1 MIVRKSLSVIPTR
14 SVAAALLSYGTE
26 KYPIVPVHLDTKM
39 NNSWLRTFYRD
50 MVESL
55 LKDSNY
61 VGLMDAKDDFRFY
74 RKEVLHPY
82 GYPNTADSS
91 SEYLAM
97 FDADG
102 HFIEELEIEV
112 DMVYNIQDIDIFC
125 EYQPLFSIR
134 LEDFPL
140 MRFTTYIDHVLYNQ
154 NKDSQGM
161 GALLR
166 KNQEGPL
173 YKDEDTG
180 EVFQVSELQT
190 ISPAEFNN
198 AKKKAIED
206 FPYCM
211 YKLIMLSA
219 PVGIS
224 LLSMC
229 FEYAYKESLN
239 KSSGLDWK
247 PAELMKRGR
256 IYNVSSITGE
266 PISSVSKPEDKVFR
280 RAKDWVIEQLEDP
293 TSPFSRYFHRM
304 LECIKVLDLTLED
317 LDAKD
322 YSLEFCYK
330 LLDNNI
336 IDDMCYY
343 DRQNMF
349 SRNINKE
356 GIIKKVASLD
366 AINNIDVIIDV
377 IKRSSLS
384 QLEKFNLF
392 DYRRKQDQDP
402 IVKLLVENIKR
413 DAFHEYKGFN
423 FRFVAGDLV
432 PSRPSSIYAVRDING
447 EEYPVK
453 AYRGDQEY
461 YLTIAGK
468 LMCYIPKLKAV
479 RVVDLKTLEEELIRD
494 EESSFA

>member
-14 SVAAALLSYGTE
+14 SVAAALLNYGTE
-26 KYPIVPVHLDTKM
+26 KYPIVPVHLDTKT
-39 NNSWLRTFYRD
+39 NNTWLRTFYKD

-55 LKDSNY
+55 LKNDNY
-61 VGLMDAKDDFRFY
+61 VGLMNSKDDFRFF

-82 GYPNTADSS
+82 GYDKDADKDSD
-91 SEYLAM
+91 YLAM

-125 EYQPLFSIR
+125 EYQPQFSIR
-134 LEDFPL
+134 LEDFPIT
-140 MRFTTYIDHVLYNQ
+140 RFETYIDHVLYNQ

-180 EVFQVSELQT
+180 EIFQVSELQT

-211 YKLIMLSA
+211 YKLIVLSA
-219 PVGIS
+219 PIGIS

-256 IYNVSSITGE
+256 IYNVNSLTGE
-266 PISSVSKPEDKVFR
+266 PISAVSKPEDKVFR
-280 RAKDWVIEQLEDP
+280 RAKDWVIEQLEDT

-322 YSLEFCYK
+322 YTLDFCYN

-402 IVKLLVENIKR
+402 IVKLLVESIRR
-413 DAFHEYKGFN
+413 DAFHDYKGFS
-423 FRFVAGDLV
+423 FRFVSGDLV
-432 PSRPSSIYAVRDING
+432 HSRPSSVYAVRDMSG

-453 AYRGDQEY
+453 AYRNNQEY
-461 YLTIAGK
+461 YLTITGK

-479 RVVDLKTLEEELIRD
+479 KVVDLKTLEEVLIRD

>member
-1 MIVRKSLSVIPTR
+1 
-14 SVAAALLSYGTE
+14 
-26 KYPIVPVHLDTKM
+26 
-39 NNSWLRTFYRD
+39 
-50 MVESL
+50 
-55 LKDSNY
+55 
-61 VGLMDAKDDFRFY
+61 
-74 RKEVLHPY
+74 
-82 GYPNTADSS
+82 
-91 SEYLAM
+91 
-97 FDADG
+97 
-102 HFIEELEIEV
+102 
-112 DMVYNIQDIDIFC
+112 
-125 EYQPLFSIR
+125 
-134 LEDFPL
+134 
-140 MRFTTYIDHVLYNQ
+140 
-154 NKDSQGM
+154 M

-256 IYNVSSITGE
+256 IYNVSNLTGE

-280 RAKDWVIEQLEDP
+280 RAKDWVIKQLEDP
-293 TSPFSRYFHRM
+293 TSPFSRYFNRM

-413 DAFHEYKGFN
+413 DAFHEYNGFS
-423 FRFVAGDLV
+423 FRFVTGDLV
-432 PSRPSSIYAVRDING
+432 HSRPSSIYAVRDANG

-479 RVVDLKTLEEELIRD
+479 RVVDLKTLEEKLIRD